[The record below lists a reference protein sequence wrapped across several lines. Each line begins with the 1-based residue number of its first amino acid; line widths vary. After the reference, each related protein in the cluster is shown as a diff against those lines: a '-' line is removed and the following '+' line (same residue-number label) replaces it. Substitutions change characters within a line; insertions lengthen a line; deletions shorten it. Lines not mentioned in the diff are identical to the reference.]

1 MDSPAEVTRFTRFLI
16 EDPDDPDNLVLDL
29 GVELCE
35 RMGWKP
41 GDTLDW
47 HNNEDGTWTLT
58 KKTPD

>member
-1 MDSPAEVTRFTRFLI
+1 MDSPAEVTRFTRILI

-35 RMGWKP
+35 RMGWRP
-41 GDTLDW
+41 GDQLDW
-47 HNNEDGTWTLT
+47 TNNEDGTWTLT